1 MAAPLFRPEQIERY
15 RRHLSLPELGAEGQ
29 LRLLESRVLVI
40 GAGGLG
46 CPLAQY
52 LVAAGVGRIGL
63 LDHDV
68 VALSNL
74 QRQVL
79 YGSADLG
86 RPKVEVA
93 RERLR
98 AMNPDVEVSI
108 FYERVSSENALQ
120 RLSDWDVVVDGSDN
134 FPTRYLTSDACV
146 LLGKPNVYGA
156 ILRFEGQV
164 SSFDARRGPCY
175 RCLFPE
181 PPPPGAVPSCAECG
195 VLGVLPGVIA
205 LLQATETLKLLAGIG
220 EPLIGR
226 FLQYDA
232 LAMRFD
238 EFHFRKDP
246 DCPACGAHPTL
257 EGLIDYADF
266 CGVRPEAE
274 QPPEL
279 SPAQVRE
286 LQERQEP
293 FLLLDVRE
301 REEVERARIQGAKWI
316 PLGDL
321 ESRLGEL
328 GTWKDR
334 RVVVY
339 CHHGGRS
346 ARACAVLRS
355 AGFTQVANLAGGIE
369 AWSLSVDPSV
379 PRY

>member
-1 MAAPLFRPEQIERY
+1 MAAPLFRPEQLERY

-93 RERLR
+93 RERLL
-98 AMNPDVEVSI
+98 AMNPEVEVPI
-108 FYERVSSENALQ
+108 FHERLSSENALQ
-120 RLSDWDVVVDGSDN
+120 RLSHWDVVVDGSDN

-164 SSFDARRGPCY
+164 STFDSRRGPCY

-181 PPPPGAVPSCAECG
+181 PPPPGTVPSCAEGG
-195 VLGVLPGVIA
+195 VLGVLPGEIA

-226 FLQYDA
+226 FLQD
-232 LAMRFD
+232 
-238 EFHFRKDP
+238 RK
-246 DCPACGAHPTL
+246 
-257 EGLIDYADF
+257 
-266 CGVRPEAE
+266 
-274 QPPEL
+274 
-279 SPAQVRE
+279 S
-286 LQERQEP
+286 
-293 FLLLDVRE
+293 
-301 REEVERARIQGAKWI
+301 
-316 PLGDL
+316 
-321 ESRLGEL
+321 
-328 GTWKDR
+328 
-334 RVVVY
+334 VV
-339 CHHGGRS
+339 
-346 ARACAVLRS
+346 
-355 AGFTQVANLAGGIE
+355 
-369 AWSLSVDPSV
+369 
-379 PRY
+379 